1 MTRDLVGK
9 CLENPEN
16 HSKFLFFF
24 HLWKHLKKKKKKN
37 MRKKKNNFMCETD
50 SFVFFFSLDTSLF
63 TISQMDKKNI

>member
-50 SFVFFFSLDTSLF
+50 SFGFFLSGYKFVHDF
-63 TISQMDKKNI
+63 ADGQKNI